1 MKEDL
6 QKYIRSSRKELEKI
20 SDAIEKRYA
29 SLTEEAKE
37 YGSALKTYISGIEE
51 TLKKAEG
58 ETQLQSHLMMM
69 EAKEKMEEIKDDL
82 DAFLSHT
89 AQKGQEELDLL
100 ALKTHLLKLEAESF
114 WEEKRKSFSR
124 LYSQSQ
130 IEATRL
136 ADKALHELNAIMMR
150 LSELL

>member
-6 QKYIRSSRKELEKI
+6 QKYIQSSREELDKI
-20 SDAIEKRYA
+20 SKAIEERYA

-37 YGSALKTYISGIEE
+37 YSKALKTYISGIEE
-51 TLKKAEG
+51 TLKKAED

-82 DAFLSHT
+82 DTFLSHT

-100 ALKTHLLKLEAESF
+100 ALKAHLLKLETESF

-136 ADKALHELNAIMMR
+136 ADKAVHELNTIMMR

>member
-6 QKYIRSSRKELEKI
+6 QKYIQSSQKELEKI
-20 SDAIEKRYA
+20 SKAIEERYT

-37 YGSALKTYISGIEE
+37 YGGALKKYISGIEE
-51 TLKKAEG
+51 TLKKAED

-82 DAFLSHT
+82 DTFLSHT
-89 AQKGQEELDLL
+89 AKKGQVELDLL
-100 ALKTHLLKLEAESF
+100 TLKAHLLKLETESL

-130 IEATRL
+130 IEAARL
-136 ADKALHELNAIMMR
+136 ADKAVHELNTIMMK
-150 LSELL
+150 LSELV